1 MERKSGLKQ
10 RVVAEAIRAGAGAV
24 RVVSASAE
32 LAARER
38 MNAAFERGDFAT
50 WRYDARYA
58 SQATAPQDV
67 LPGAV
72 SIVCVALPYATRA
85 PEGRA
90 PLSGRISN
98 YAWAPEDY
106 HRKMRALLGL
116 VASVLDEE
124 AGASVTRVVCDTTPF
139 AERAYAERAGLGWV
153 GKHTNLIAPG
163 LGSYVFLGEI
173 LTTTALEPDAPLRKS
188 CGSCTRCVLAC
199 PTGALRGDYTIDAR
213 RCISDLTQ
221 RRDGIP
227 LEWRALVGD
236 WVWGCDICQDVCPPT
251 SRAGLRGDRSREAPD
266 AQSAF
271 PDLQTLLFMGN
282 AAFKRRFGGSA
293 LAWRGAAVLRRNAAV
308 ALGNTLDRAAAP
320 ALIRALREDAHVM
333 VRGHAAWALGRI
345 GSPQAFDALR
355 RRVCEEPDPSVRGEI
370 AGALEMFG
378 NRKESP

>member
-1 MERKSGLKQ
+1 
-10 RVVAEAIRAGAGAV
+10 
-24 RVVSASAE
+24 
-32 LAARER
+32 
-38 MNAAFERGDFAT
+38 
-50 WRYDARYA
+50 
-58 SQATAPQDV
+58 
-67 LPGAV
+67 
-72 SIVCVALPYATRA
+72 
-85 PEGRA
+85 
-90 PLSGRISN
+90 
-98 YAWAPEDY
+98 
-106 HRKMRALLGL
+106 MRALLGL
-116 VASVLDEE
+116 VASVWDEE
-124 AGASVTRVVCDTTPF
+124 AGTSVTRIVCDTTPF

-266 AQSAF
+266 ARSAF
-271 PDLQTLLFMGN
+271 PDLQTLLSMSN

-308 ALGNTLDRAAAP
+308 ALGNSLDRAAAP
-320 ALIRALREDAHVM
+320 ALIRALREDAHAM

-345 GSPQAFDALR
+345 GSPRAFDALR